1 MCGIDIQFDIKRKN
15 NFKTNGF
22 MSHRGPDYHDTVLKF
37 DGSLKISHWRL
48 SIIDLR
54 DRSNQPYQ
62 SSNGRYTLVFNG
74 EIYNYLELRKN
85 FISEGIV
92 FHTDSDTEVLMV
104 FIEKFGFSKLN
115 LLEGMFSFA
124 VWDSKNDTLTIVR
137 DRFGIKPLYWRLD
150 DQKLEIGSEIKQV
163 LPINPKF
170 NLPRVLDYLESGLS
184 DFSDETLFD
193 SVFQVEPGSLIEF
206 KISEVVKL
214 KKSKWAKDNFMRVP
228 SDNFEDLFEESIEK
242 HFRSD
247 VEVGSCLSGGLDS
260 AAIVAASS
268 KRSND
273 KSFKTF
279 TAVFPGSSVDESKKA
294 KSISEYCVTDHHEV
308 EVNPYD
314 ALKQIEKLTWHH
326 DEPTGSSSMFA
337 QWRVFEDAKK
347 NGVKVMLDGQGADE
361 ILGGYHSTFPYVKM
375 EQDFQSQNTENKK
388 LDVFSRIAKLKIGN
402 RNSKSASGRD
412 FSGSWLAVNLLELDQ
427 NRINAWNNALEF
439 KGLREPRSVK
449 EFCSVMTY
457 AVSLP
462 TLLHSEDRNSMAH
475 GIEARV
481 PFLYQKLADYS
492 LNLETHLRMNST
504 FTKLPVRDYL
514 AGKVPPEI
522 YQEPKKLGFATPEQD
537 WFKGVLS
544 EKVESLFM
552 ETVNEF
558 PEFFNR
564 TNTIRLFKD
573 RMSGKVNWDFTIW
586 RVLSF
591 SAWVKVFNISR

>member
-15 NFKTNGF
+15 RFKANSF
-22 MSHRGPDYHDTVLKF
+22 MNHRGPDYHDTIF
-37 DGSLKISHWRL
+37 RFNGSLRLSHWRL
-48 SIIDLR
+48 SIIDLK

-62 SSNGRYTLVFNG
+62 SSDGRYVLVFNG
-74 EIYNYLELRKN
+74 EIYNYLELRKS

-104 FIEKFGFSKLN
+104 FIERFGFSKLN

-124 VWDSKNDTLTIVR
+124 VWDSKSDTLTIVR
-137 DRFGIKPLYWRLD
+137 DKFGIKPLYWRLD

-163 LPINPKF
+163 LPLNPRF
-170 NLPRVLDYLESGLS
+170 NLPRVLDYLESGLT

-193 SVFQVEPGSLIEF
+193 SVFQVEPGCLIEF
-206 KISEVVKL
+206 KITETVKL
-214 KKSKWAKDNFMRVP
+214 KKNKWAKENLRLTP
-228 SDNFEDLFEESIEK
+228 SDNFENLFEESIEK

-268 KRSND
+268 KRAD
-273 KSFKTF
+273 EKAFKTF
-279 TAVFPGSSVDESKKA
+279 TAVFPGSSVDESRKA
-294 KSISEYCVTDHHEV
+294 KSISEFCVTDHYEV
-308 EVNPYD
+308 EVNPHD
-314 ALKQIEKLTWHH
+314 ALERIEKLTWHH

-347 NGVKVMLDGQGADE
+347 YGVKVMLDGQGADE
-361 ILGGYHSTFPYVKM
+361 ILGGYHSTFPYITI
-375 EQDFQSQNTENKK
+375 EQDFQSKNTEKTK
-388 LDVFSRIAKLKIGN
+388 LDVLSRIAKLKRGN
-402 RNSKSASGRD
+402 RSSKNASDRS
-412 FSGSWLAVNLLELDQ
+412 FSGSWLATNLLELDP
-427 NRINAWNNALEF
+427 NRINAWNNALEYKGF
-439 KGLREPRSVK
+439 KEPRSVK

-492 LNLETHLRMNST
+492 LNLGTNQRMNST

-514 AGKVPPEI
+514 VGKVPPEI
-522 YQEPKKLGFATPEQD
+522 YQEPRKLGFATPEQD
-537 WFKGVLS
+537 WFRGVIA

-558 PEFFNR
+558 PQFFNR
-564 TNTIRLFKD
+564 TNTIRIFND
-573 RMSGKVNWDFTIW
+573 RMSGKVAWDFTIW
-586 RVLSF
+586 RILSF
-591 SAWVKVFNISR
+591 SAWVRVFNLS